1 MKYEKP
7 QVVLAGLAVKAI
19 ESSAKEDQNPFDGT
33 DYTTLSA
40 YQADE

>member
-7 QVVLAGLAVKAI
+7 QVVLAGFAVTAI
-19 ESSAKEDQNPFDGT
+19 EGGKEDQFPPDSRDLIT
-33 DYTTLSA
+33 PSA

>member
-7 QVVLAGLAVKAI
+7 QVVLAALAVKAI
-19 ESSAKEDQNPFDGT
+19 EGGKEDQLPVDNSDFITP
-33 DYTTLSA
+33 SA

>member
-7 QVVLAGLAVKAI
+7 QLVLAGLPVKAI
-19 ESSAKEDQNPFDGT
+19 EGGKEDQFPPDNHDLITP
-33 DYTTLSA
+33 SA